1 MTLERIDSKEIGQQ
15 FKTLVSSSFFII
27 ASTFA
32 YLKALENLFKD
43 NERLQIFVT
52 GLPRTLAASFR
63 NLPGSLSMPAGF
75 EVLVSPRI
83 LST

>member
-1 MTLERIDSKEIGQQ
+1 MALERIDSKEISQQ
-15 FKTLVSSSFFII
+15 FETLVSSSFFRI

-43 NERLQIFVT
+43 IERLQIFVT
-52 GLPRTLAASFR
+52 GITSAASFR